1 MTVAPRFLQSNAS
14 SKQRVFKATCLQN
27 NVSWLHGWHL
37 QSNYNRVRAGGQARS
52 ASGSSTG
59 EVPGR
64 AKPIGKNVAA
74 APAPCS
80 SQACAGHLSLISATL
95 CPNPRKKNKAATL
108 DPNLSAL
115 VRPAPPQ
122 PLASYAHPGVHSVSD
137 SDSVNKFRHR
147 SFHKSRS
154 TLHCWS
160 SAAQACTAGNGHIYM
175 YIYTHMHCERPW
187 ANPPGLP

>member
-14 SKQRVFKATCLQN
+14 SKQRVFKATCLQS

-95 CPNPRKKNKAATL
+95 CPNPRKKTRQQPWIQRALWSGPRPLSRWQAMRTPASIPCRTRTRSINSGT
-108 DPNLSAL
+108 DPSTSRAPPCIAGAPP
-115 VRPAPPQ
+115 RKPAPR
-122 PLASYAHPGVHSVSD
+122 GTD
-137 SDSVNKFRHR
+137 I
-147 SFHKSRS
+147 
-154 TLHCWS
+154 
-160 SAAQACTAGNGHIYM
+160 IY
-175 YIYTHMHCERPW
+175 IIDMHCECPW